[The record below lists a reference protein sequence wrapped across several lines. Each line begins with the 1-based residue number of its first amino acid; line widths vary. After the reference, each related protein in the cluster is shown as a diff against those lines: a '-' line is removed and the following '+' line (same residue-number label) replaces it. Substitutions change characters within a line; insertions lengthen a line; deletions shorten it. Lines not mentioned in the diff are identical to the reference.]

1 MARPVNIPVT
11 AQDRTRAAF
20 DSASRRIDNLTGGA
34 TRLNRL
40 FAGGLGIA
48 AVGFAIRGL
57 VGSLQQTIDRLDEID
72 KAAQNAAID
81 GETLQTWRIF
91 GETVGATSQQ
101 VDTSLRRLV
110 RRTGEALAGGEV
122 GNSFRQ
128 LGIDMDFLQA
138 NANNAEAIMAKFA
151 TQLQNTDQPTL
162 AVAAGIRILDIEGA
176 RLVRGLV
183 ESNGSMEEFRK
194 RLEEIGAIVPNEV
207 LPGIAAT
214 RDELTFLGAAFTT
227 QKDLLLGEFI
237 PAFRVVIGV
246 MGSLVDVLRRAREG
260 WAALLDDSV
269 LGGLRDQ
276 LQSLESQY
284 RSLQGRRDSE
294 QIRVDG
300 RRISVAQRR
309 LDLLNAIE
317 RTRSNILL
325 VEQRSK
331 ELGDEGSAGNI
342 TDGTVDAN
350 LTILELAQ
358 KRLETELRNR
368 DVQRE
373 YLRLALEGEHITQA
387 EYDRQI
393 ALLDVKDEVA
403 KTEKTIQELAMDR
416 FESEQRALA
425 VSKELLRIK
434 RDAGKITEEEYQAQ
448 LKKLEGLDAEE
459 DKLKD
464 IEDLLRDQNDILNE
478 QLDVLNEIDGTIAGF
493 EDDTRGWLRA
503 LVRVLQISKQIRQQ
517 QGGQGG
523 QGGAG
528 GFLSTLGQFFGIGS
542 ISTPATTTAPSGGAQ
557 GASGGNVI
565 INNTTNLPVA
575 DLERRRAAPV
585 GRVRRLEPRGAN
597 RLRAANH
604 RQGCCLRCAT

>member
-1 MARPVNIPVT
+1 MARAVNIPIT

-20 DSASRRIDNLTGGA
+20 EGASRRIDHLTGGA
-34 TRLNRL
+34 TRLNKL

-48 AVGFAIRGL
+48 AVGFAVRGL
-57 VGSLQQTIDRLDEID
+57 VNSLQATIDRLDEID

-81 GETLQTWRIF
+81 AETLQTWRIF

-110 RRTGEALAGGEV
+110 RRTGEALQGGEV
-122 GNSFRQ
+122 GNAFRQ
-128 LGIDMDFLQA
+128 LGISMDFLQA
-138 NANNAEAIMAKFA
+138 NANNAEAIMAKLA
-151 TQLQNTDQPTL
+151 TRLQNTENPTL

-183 ESNGSMEEFRK
+183 ESNGSMEEFRR

-207 LPGIAAT
+207 LPAITAT

-237 PAFRVVIGV
+237 PAFRVVVGV

-260 WAALLDDSV
+260 WAELLDDSV

-284 RSLQGRRDSE
+284 RNLQGRRDSE

-300 RRISVAQRR
+300 KRISVAQRR
-309 LDLLNAIE
+309 LDLLKAIE

-325 VEQRSK
+325 VEERSA
-331 ELGDEGSAGNI
+331 ELGDAGSAGNV
-342 TDGTVDAN
+342 TEGTVDAN

-393 ALLDVKDEVA
+393 ALLEVKDEVA

-416 FESEQRALA
+416 FEAEQRALE
-425 VSKELLRIK
+425 VNKELLRIK
-434 RDAGKITEEEYQAQ
+434 RDAGAITEAEYQAQ
-448 LKKLEGLDAEE
+448 LRKLEGLDAEE

-464 IEDLLRDQNDILNE
+464 IEDLLRDQNDLLNE
-478 QLDVLNEIDGTIAGF
+478 QLGVLNEIDSAIGGF
-493 EDDTRGWLRA
+493 EDSARGWLRA
-503 LVRVLQISKQIRQQ
+503 LVAVLKISKQISQQ
-517 QGGQGG
+517 QGGGG

-528 GFLSTLGQFFGIGS
+528 GFLSSLGRIFGGGG
-542 ISTPATTTAPSGGAQ
+542 ISTPAPAGAASGGAQ
-557 GASGGNVI
+557 GASGGGTTI
-565 INNTTNLPVA
+565 INNSTTLPVA
-575 DLERRRAAPV
+575 DIGHNVQQQLIQGGDLLNAVNTDFAQ
-585 GRVRRLEPRGAN
+585 RLAGRGAI
-597 RLRAANH
+597 
-604 RQGCCLRCAT
+604 